1 MSSAPFGS
9 LSKDDVNRSEQQKD
23 YQKVLLINQTFRT
36 KIKTGNLQELKS
48 LLTGYH

>member
-1 MSSAPFGS
+1 MSLAPFGS

-23 YQKVLLINQTFRT
+23 SSEVLLIIKTYRT